1 MIKIYRHPADCCKLV
16 FSWDIEKEAK
26 NRNRKGRRDFEFAS
40 YVFHDTTVLTDY
52 NSSKD
57 GEDRE
62 ETLGKILHTIYFVVH
77 TIKVLNNVETIRI
90 TAKRQRVKGLPIPNA
105 IKLEAARL
113 ALIPD
118 SEIDMTDMPEKLDWS
133 NAVVGK
139 YYRPMKEPVSLR
151 MDADVLNWF
160 RSGGRGYQSEINKVL
175 RNYFIASTSK

>member
-1 MIKIYRHPADCCKLV
+1 M
-16 FSWDIEKEAK
+16 
-26 NRNRKGRRDFEFAS
+26 
-40 YVFHDTTVLTDY
+40 
-52 NSSKD
+52 SKRS
-57 GEDRE
+57 ELSRP
-62 ETLGKILHTIYFVVH
+62 
-77 TIKVLNNVETIRI
+77 
-90 TAKRQRVKGLPIPNA
+90 AKRQRVKGLPIPNA